1 MRRFMTVPLAG
12 LIALAVAGPVAAG
25 PNVGNFSN
33 SATIAQASWDGYDEA
48 TETYRSGFVAVS
60 KEQGS
65 SQAFAEYSQYQ
76 EQFVQCTGADTPD
89 DPDDDSFG
97 VISSNT
103 WGYGPASLAVARNY
117 SSASADGTLDAARE
131 DFNECTGEWTYEELP
146 DLAFSL
152 DLTATSA
159 TVKESGRGSFHLPG
173 EFNSHSSYKAAYR
186 FAEGTLDGID
196 GSQAVSGMIGKVTW
210 MEHTNG

>member
-33 SATIAQASWDGYDEA
+33 SATMAQAQWDAYDDA
-48 TETYRSGFVAVS
+48 TQTYRAGFVAVS
-60 KEQGS
+60 REQGS
-65 SQAFAEYSQYQ
+65 SDVFAEFNQYQ
-76 EQFVQCTGADTPD
+76 EQFVQCSGADTPD
-89 DPDDDSFG
+89 EPGDDSFG
-97 VISSNT
+97 VIMSNT
-103 WGYGPASLAVARNY
+103 WGYGPASLAIGRNN
-117 SSASADGTLDAARE
+117 SSASAGGTLDAARE
-131 DFNECTGEWTYEELP
+131 DFNECTGEWTYEELA
-146 DLAFSL
+146 DVTFSL

-173 EFNSHSSYKAAYR
+173 EFNSHSSYRATYR

-196 GSQAVSGMIGKVTW
+196 GSQSVSGMIGKVSW

>member
-97 VISSNT
+97 VISSNRCLH
-103 WGYGPASLAVARNY
+103 PAVHASTDRASPGIHPPPVRSGRARR
-117 SSASADGTLDAARE
+117 ALRMAARTRRR
-131 DFNECTGEWTYEELP
+131 D
-146 DLAFSL
+146 
-152 DLTATSA
+152 
-159 TVKESGRGSFHLPG
+159 R
-173 EFNSHSSYKAAYR
+173 
-186 FAEGTLDGID
+186 
-196 GSQAVSGMIGKVTW
+196 
-210 MEHTNG
+210 